1 MADTFGRVKSE
12 EPVRIAVIGAGAL
25 GCALLPRLMHGRI
38 VGITLIDGDKV
49 EERNLARQPLFGPSD
64 IGDFKVISLRRWISS
79 RKSRIRLQAEVRFLD
94 AGNAMDLLRGHDAVA
109 DCTDDL
115 HAKEL
120 IDRICAELQ
129 IPLVSGALHRDQ
141 GQVLVLHANGGGNA
155 RRRSDVFAGRIG
167 PDQDGCDMQLVPMHA
182 IEAVAQRMSHA
193 IAELIAD
200 RHMVNGALDLYE
212 GAQRQWISFRPAM
225 AW

>member
-1 MADTFGRVKSE
+1 MSSTTARVA
-12 EPVRIAVIGAGAL
+12 IIGAGAL

-49 EERNLARQPLFGPSD
+49 EARNLSRQPLFSPSD
-64 IGDFKVISLRRWISS
+64 VGEFKVDALRAWIPS
-79 RKSRIRLQAEVRFLD
+79 RESQVLLQAEARFLD

-115 HAKEL
+115 HAKDL
-120 IDRICAELQ
+120 IDCVCAELR

-141 GQVLVLHANGGGNA
+141 GQVLVLHANDGGGA
-155 RRRSDVFAGRIG
+155 RSRSDVFAGRIG

-182 IEAVAQRMSHA
+182 IEAVAQRMSDA
-193 IAELIAD
+193 IKAVLD
-200 RHMVNGALDLYE
+200 NRHLVNGELELYE
-212 GAQRQWISFRPAM
+212 GAQRKWLTFSTAQ